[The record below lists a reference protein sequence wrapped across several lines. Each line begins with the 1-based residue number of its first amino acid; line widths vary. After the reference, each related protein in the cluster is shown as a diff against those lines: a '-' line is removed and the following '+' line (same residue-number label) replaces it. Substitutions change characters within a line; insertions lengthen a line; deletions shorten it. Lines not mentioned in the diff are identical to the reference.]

1 MRPLISPS
9 SCWDMPLQRFTVLP
23 EPQSGHEHHIGSN
36 NSKGRAVRKWI
47 NLLSLWQ
54 GQARMLLLV
63 SNQANSNKQGT
74 AQLTSEQ
81 EGRRDSS
88 VTSVEEYGK
97 CRAVVGHGKFSI
109 VLVSFK
115 KKENGVSEE
124 LYAVKKFQRQPKETE
139 RIYMRRSMSEFCV
152 SSALLH
158 PNVVRTLDLLKD
170 AKGDYCEIMEFCTG
184 GDLHSLVRS
193 AGKLKWQ
200 EADCFFKQM
209 MRGVEYIHEM
219 GVAHLDLKPKNL
231 LLTYDG
237 LLKISDFG
245 HSECV
250 RFAWEKDAHR
260 VSGIPNPDP
269 YVAPEEYTG
278 GGFDGYAVDIWA
290 CGVIYMSMITGRCL
304 WRTAKTSEDASY
316 SQYIEARRQQEGFE
330 PIESLPR
337 VSSATCHLRF
347 YPRC

>member
-1 MRPLISPS
+1 
-9 SCWDMPLQRFTVLP
+9 MP
-23 EPQSGHEHHIGSN
+23 
-36 NSKGRAVRKWI
+36 W
-47 NLLSLWQ
+47 
-54 GQARMLLLV
+54 LV
-63 SNQANSNKQGT
+63 SNQANSNKQET
-74 AQLTSEQ
+74 AQLTSER

-88 VTSVEEYGK
+88 ATLVEKYGK
-97 CRAVVGHGKFSI
+97 CREVVGRGKFGI
-109 VLVSFK
+109 VLVSLK
-115 KKENGVSEE
+115 KKENGVGEE

-139 RIYMRRSMSEFCV
+139 RIYG
-152 SSALLH
+152 
-158 PNVVRTLDLLKD
+158 N
-170 AKGDYCEIMEFCTG
+170 YCEIMEFCTG
-184 GDLHSLVRS
+184 GDLHSL
-193 AGKLKWQ
+193 L
-200 EADCFFKQM
+200 

-250 RFAWEKDAHR
+250 RFAWEKDVHR

-316 SQYIEARRQQEGFE
+316 SQYLEARRHQEGFE

-337 VSSATCHLRF
+337 LFSGLEIGGAAIDLCQR
-347 YPRC
+347 

>member
-1 MRPLISPS
+1 
-9 SCWDMPLQRFTVLP
+9 
-23 EPQSGHEHHIGSN
+23 
-36 NSKGRAVRKWI
+36 
-47 NLLSLWQ
+47 
-54 GQARMLLLV
+54 
-63 SNQANSNKQGT
+63 
-74 AQLTSEQ
+74 
-81 EGRRDSS
+81 
-88 VTSVEEYGK
+88 
-97 CRAVVGHGKFSI
+97 
-109 VLVSFK
+109 
-115 KKENGVSEE
+115 
-124 LYAVKKFQRQPKETE
+124 
-139 RIYMRRSMSEFCV
+139 
-152 SSALLH
+152 
-158 PNVVRTLDLLKD
+158 
-170 AKGDYCEIMEFCTG
+170 MEFCTG
-184 GDLHSLVRS
+184 GDLHSL
-193 AGKLKWQ
+193 L
-200 EADCFFKQM
+200 

-250 RFAWEKDAHR
+250 RFAWEKDVHR

-337 VSSATCHLRF
+337 VLTFIVEVQPSPLALLYSTTVNLALRQSRTALVTLSILAP
-347 YPRC
+347 Y